1 MKFIVAPKIPRP
13 SHTHPEFQ
21 KKIAQ
26 QAADEFNSEFVV
38 GDIIQTWYDNS
49 KWDSTFGFIS
59 EKAIVKEYDVEED
72 DFHNNLEFNAIF
84 KISII
89 WGGGDFRDKNGI
101 RECRVMH
108 TKYHYQKV
116 TIDDIIEFRK
126 KEWSNELKIS
136 IDNLKS
142 VKNSIRRYKR
152 MLNHNERNLNTAIDK
167 AKERFKR

>member
-1 MKFIVAPKIPRP
+1 MAFINAPKIPIP
-13 SHTHPEFQ
+13 GYTHPEFQ

-26 QAADEFNSEFVV
+26 QAADKFNSEFVV
-38 GDIIQTWYDNS
+38 GDIIQTWYDNTE
-49 KWDSTFGFIS
+49 WYSTFGFIS

-126 KEWSNELKIS
+126 NEWIKDLKIS

-142 VKNSIRRYKR
+142 AKNSIRRYKR
-152 MLNHNERNLNTAIDK
+152 MLNQNERNLNTAIDK
-167 AKERFKR
+167 AKERFKQ